1 MKGVD
6 FDAYI
11 DAVSGAVGLT
21 IAPEYRPGV
30 AGFLKGAAELAALL
44 EQVPLDDAELVLAP
58 VFRLPGSDDG

>member
-1 MKGVD
+1 MD
-6 FDAYI
+6 LDAYI
-11 DAVSGAVGLT
+11 DAAYNAVGLP

-30 AGFLKGAAELAALL
+30 AGFLQGAADLAALL